1 MYWSAVARLRK
12 SPEHTVDATVLTR
25 FLMKRTKTDVMLPSM
40 PPAVM
45 APPKHM
51 AQRMSH
57 TVFIMPA
64 MPRVATSSVSMG
76 LSVWRL
82 VLP

>member
-1 MYWSAVARLRK
+1 MYWSAVATFRNNPENTVDETNVSRLR
-12 SPEHTVDATVLTR
+12 T
-25 FLMKRTKTDVMLPSM
+25 KRTKTEVMLPSI

-51 AQRMSH
+51 AHNISH
-57 TVFIMPA
+57 TVFIIPA
-64 MPRVATSSVSMG
+64 MPRVATSSVSDS
-76 LSVWRL
+76 LDVVRL